1 MTSQVMLSLDED
13 WDCNQVY
20 GLRNEAGK
28 RNLKNYWK
36 CNFPMTPLSVVRSVS
51 FHAHIGALVNSTN
64 QENKNKSNRFI

>member
-36 CNFPMTPLSVVRSVS
+36 CNFPMTPFVRRSVS
-51 FHAHIGALVNSTN
+51 
-64 QENKNKSNRFI
+64 